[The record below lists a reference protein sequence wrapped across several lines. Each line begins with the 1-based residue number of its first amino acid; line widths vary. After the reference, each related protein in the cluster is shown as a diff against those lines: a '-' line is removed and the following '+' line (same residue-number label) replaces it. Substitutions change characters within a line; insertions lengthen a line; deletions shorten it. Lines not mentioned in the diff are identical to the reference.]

1 MHHLPALAALILS
14 AACTPAPA
22 PEPAPEP
29 APGALLS
36 GANPASVFCEEQGGT
51 LDIRDEPGGQVGYC
65 TLPDGR
71 VVEEWTLWR
80 EANP

>member
-1 MHHLPALAALILS
+1 MRQLSALAALILS

-22 PEPAPEP
+22 PEPAPGP
-29 APGALLS
+29 VLS
-36 GANPASVFCEEQGGT
+36 GANPASVFCEGQGGR